1 MSGNGG
7 ISSEIFGSRVWMRRS
22 ITSWTVLTV
31 EPRRKRPD
39 GGAMAAGRA
48 RGDVQRLRQRVT
60 QNYEAGGRGCAGEP
74 SRVRPMLTTYRD
86 ARARRDRVVVGD
98 VRLANGRGARLQ
110 GYGRRAGWSCAVH
123 PSYMMSSYSRE
134 QTAPGLFALL
144 FFVDPRICLA
154 PAMGAFVHFDLRWN
168 VRLGERLLQHVL
180 LVGRSLI
187 VVRGDGDEELCL
199 RLRD

>member
-7 ISSEIFGSRVWMRRS
+7 VSSEIFGSRVWMRRS

-86 ARARRDRVVVGD
+86 ARARRDRLVVGD
-98 VRLANGRGARLQ
+98 VRLAPGRGASLESGGTRSGQ
-110 GYGRRAGWSCAVH
+110 SFSVQ
-123 PSYMMSSYSRE
+123 RE
-134 QTAPGLFALL
+134 QTAPGLFGLRL
-144 FFVDPRICLA
+144 VVDPRIGRA
-154 PAMGAFVHFDLRWN
+154 PAMGAFVHFDLRGN
-168 VRLGERLLQHVL
+168 VCLGERLLQHVL

-187 VVRGDGDEELCL
+187 VVR
-199 RLRD
+199 